1 MVTSLSRSFVVRV
14 VVLFLFYPRLIS
26 PPFHAE
32 MTRRA
37 LNRIEWRAQRGSKLT
52 LPRLYPRSTAGQ
64 VTSEVQLTRPS
75 DTSQYRWFERRVSR
89 MQFGSLIA
97 AEYRVNGNGPLSED
111 HTSCTGNEL
120 TSRWTA
126 LHSSSSDG
134 KPREDRTG
142 WTEAETRSEEKGGF
156 SG

>member
-1 MVTSLSRSFVVRV
+1 
-14 VVLFLFYPRLIS
+14 
-26 PPFHAE
+26 
-32 MTRRA
+32 
-37 LNRIEWRAQRGSKLT
+37 
-52 LPRLYPRSTAGQ
+52 
-64 VTSEVQLTRPS
+64 
-75 DTSQYRWFERRVSR
+75 

-134 KPREDRTG
+134 KPREDRG
-142 WTEAETRSEEKGGF
+142 LDRDREREEGGGGRRGFPDRKSERGSLRVIAEQ
-156 SG
+156 